1 MLLVCIAGALPAP
14 PLALFIGW
22 LLNIRW
28 EEIFIR
34 PEMLNRYARL
44 GGACQALCVY
54 LFGILPLEY
63 LRPRLRQYPQGVIY
77 AAAFGGALLGAWS
90 GSLLAF
96 SRVRLLP
103 GLLLGSGPV
112 LRAQPPTGRLL
123 ALSFVITISA
133 GLLML
138 LVRTILAEAENR
150 ELALAEAAA
159 LARAHALQS
168 QINPHFFF
176 NTLTTVSALAELDS
190 RAARELVGQL
200 AQLFRY
206 TLSCS
211 KFELV
216 TMAQELEFV
225 ANYLQIE
232 QARFRRRLRFE
243 MPPVDGGKDL
253 LLPGLTLQP
262 LVENAIRHGIAK
274 RREGGLIK
282 IALDRPAPPSTRLD
296 GGGRESVWILSVAN
310 QIEFSE
316 DPPSFEPEQFF
327 RPGHSLANT
336 RARLALAFH
345 GRATLEFLRE
355 EGGWVKV
362 VLRLPAS

>member
-1 MLLVCIAGALPAP
+1 MLLVCIGGALPAP
-14 PLALFIGW
+14 PLALFMGW
-22 LLNIRW
+22 LLDIRW

-34 PEMLNRYARL
+34 PEILNRYAWL
-44 GGACQALCVY
+44 SGACQALCVY
-54 LFGILPLEY
+54 LFGVLPLEY
-63 LRPRLRQYPQGVIY
+63 LRPRLRQFSKSVIY
-77 AAAFGGALLGAWS
+77 ATALAGALLGAS
-90 GSLLAF
+90 LGSLLA
-96 SRVRLLP
+96 SSKVNLLL
-103 GLLLGSGPV
+103 GLLLGSGRV
-112 LRAQPPTGRLL
+112 LRAQPPRGRLL
-123 ALSFVITISA
+123 ALSFVITIGA

-138 LVRTILAEAENR
+138 LVRTVLAEAENR

-159 LARAHALQS
+159 LAKAHALQS

-211 KFELV
+211 RFELV

-225 ANYLQIE
+225 ANYLLIE
-232 QARFRRRLRFE
+232 QARFRRRLHFE
-243 MPPVDGGKDL
+243 MPPAGAGRDV

-282 IALDRPAPPSTRLD
+282 VALDRLAASPTRLD
-296 GGGRESVWILSVAN
+296 GGGRGSVWILSVAN
-310 QIEFSE
+310 QIEFS
-316 DPPSFEPEQFF
+316 DGPPSFEREKFF

-336 RARLALAFH
+336 RDRLALAFH
-345 GRATLEFLRE
+345 GRATLDFLYE

-362 VLRLPAS
+362 VVTLPAS